1 MKTVLV
7 AGASGYLGRYVVR
20 RFKEEGYWVRVL
32 VRDPARLNARG
43 GHLEPA
49 IGEEA
54 DDVFVGEITRPE
66 TLAGVCDG
74 IDVVFSSVGITRQKD
89 GLAFDDV
96 DYQGNVNLLRAAQR
110 SRTATRFLFVSV
122 YEASR
127 MLHLDIVNARER
139 FVSELAASGL
149 SYAVI
154 RPTGFYS
161 DLAGLLR
168 MAERGVVFLIGDG
181 RYRLNPIHGADLAEV
196 CVRAAA
202 PDYRETE
209 AEAGGPEIFTHREL
223 AELAFRSV
231 GRPVRIVSLSPRI
244 VRIAL
249 RLLKPFHKRLHGTLS
264 FFAEA
269 MQMDLVAP
277 RHGNY
282 RLKPYFDQVKLVMRE
297 TAEGSAI
304 ESEQREESKMK
315 TISRMM
321 DHLYWANGRMLDA
334 LDASKTE
341 NKDILKLAR
350 HVAVAE
356 QVWLSRLEGR
366 GSTQYAL
373 WEDAEDVATLK
384 KMFAENE
391 KQYRQYIGRLE
402 ERNLDE
408 MVEYANQ
415 SGVPFRTS
423 VRDILTQVALHGQYH
438 RGQINRALRGDSA
451 EPVQVDFITFARLE
465 Q

>member
-1 MKTVLV
+1 MLV

-43 GHLEPA
+43 AHLEPA

-181 RYRLNPIHGADLAEV
+181 RYRLNPIHGADLAE
-196 CVRAAA
+196 
-202 PDYRETE
+202 
-209 AEAGGPEIFTHREL
+209 
-223 AELAFRSV
+223 LAFRSV
-231 GRPVRIVSLSPRI
+231 GRPVRIVSLSPRF

-297 TAEGSAI
+297 TTEGSAI
-304 ESEQREESKMK
+304 ESEKREESKMK